1 MKKNILQI
9 TTIIILI
16 AGVMNVGIGVGV
28 LSVYHIFNIPFQ
40 IETIENRI
48 SSLELNVL
56 DETVLLLE
64 NTAGTIDSITF
75 PHELIVNTNE
85 TLSSIVQVL
94 NVSIDKMID
103 ISNSFYHQA
112 EMFWDLSI
120 LWDSPEVMRGMGD
133 AINELHLSIDMIIP
147 SLQTTKNNIT
157 DLSTGLSSTA
167 GEVTYFQTEFSSML
181 RNIAEEMKILSRQVN
196 NTKDVLASTIRSLKR
211 ITPVV
216 YLVSIYFIV
225 QGVALMSII
234 VMRKYEIL
242 AKTDS

>member
-16 AGVMNVGIGVGV
+16 AGVMNVGVGVGV

-40 IETIENRI
+40 IETIEDNVN
-48 SSLELNVL
+48 SFELNVL
-56 DETVLLLE
+56 YETVILLE
-64 NTAGTIDSITF
+64 NTSSSIDSMTF

-85 TLSSIVQVL
+85 TLSSIVEVL
-94 NVSIDKMID
+94 NVSVDKMID
-103 ISNSFYHQA
+103 VSNSFYHQA
-112 EMFWDLSI
+112 EMFYDLST
-120 LWDSPEVMRGMGD
+120 LWDSPEVMKGMGD

-157 DLSTGLSSTA
+157 DLTSGLSSA
-167 GEVTYFQTEFSSML
+167 DREVEYFQTVFSSML
-181 RNIAEEMKILSRQVN
+181 RHIAGEVNILSERIKL
-196 NTKDVLASTIRSLKR
+196 TKDLLLNTISSFKI

-225 QGVALMSII
+225 QGVALMSIA
-234 VMRKYEIL
+234 VVRKGEQ
-242 AKTDS
+242 S

>member
-1 MKKNILQI
+1 MKKNILLI

-40 IETIENRI
+40 IETIEDSINAF
-48 SSLELNVL
+48 ELNVL
-56 DETVLLLE
+56 DETVILLE
-64 NTAGTIDSITF
+64 NTSSTIDSMAF

-85 TLSSIVQVL
+85 TLSSIVGVL

-112 EMFWDLSI
+112 EMFYDLST
-120 LWDSPEVMRGMGD
+120 LWDSPEVMNGMGD
-133 AINELHLSIDMIIP
+133 AINKLHLSIDLIIP

-157 DLSTGLSSTA
+157 DLTSGLSSA
-167 GEVTYFQTEFSSML
+167 DGEVEYFQTVFSSML
-181 RNIAEEMKILSRQVN
+181 RSIAGEVNILSERIKF
-196 NTKDVLASTIRSLKR
+196 TKDLLLNTISSFKI
-211 ITPVV
+211 ITPGV

-225 QGVALMSII
+225 QGVALMSIA
-234 VMRKYEIL
+234 VVRKGEQ
-242 AKTDS
+242 S